1 MGWWTTSGDLGHI
14 VLAPTDVLVEDFPV
28 LVAIA

>member
-1 MGWWTTSGDLGHI
+1 MGWWTTSGDPEHI
-14 VLAPTDVLVEDFPV
+14 VLALTDVLVEDFPV